1 MCSHVGEH
9 AHACGNQGTACRSW
23 IPGIIRVFWLG
34 SKCTF
39 PLSSCSLP
47 TVWLN
52 LPVFRRPHFKAVE
65 TRRKCTS
72 SGHQGMALQ
81 VHQGETVFFLS
92 FCCQDLL
99 QHSELVTQEIVVL
112 IIYNLLTIVEKL
124 HRAEIVHGD
133 LSPQSLILRNRCGLF
148 MFLHWPLFLKTRWWF
163 VIFIP

>member
-1 MCSHVGEH
+1 MWQSGNSLQKSDSRDHKGLLAWQQVH
-9 AHACGNQGTACRSW
+9 LSFVFMLFAH
-23 IPGIIRVFWLG
+23 
-34 SKCTF
+34 
-39 PLSSCSLP
+39 SLIKP
-47 TVWLN
+47 S
-52 LPVFRRPHFKAVE
+52 VFRRPHFKAVG

-72 SGHQGMALQ
+72 SGRQGMALQ

-148 MFLHWPLFLKTRWWF
+148 MFLH
-163 VIFIP
+163 